1 MHTYQHNPTMA
12 SGGSGSGHERAPVIS
27 DEDAHRMLGPFVMM
41 VRVRVRDA
49 FEEACMAY
57 VFALRAVSDIPSK
70 PPPPPQGLLK
80 PSQIDAA
87 LKRPLRE
94 RETALQVLMGQ
105 GLQLRQDQRKVRMG
119 IL

>member
-1 MHTYQHNPTMA
+1 MA
-12 SGGSGSGHERAPVIS
+12 SGGSGSGYERAPVIS

-41 VRVRVRDA
+41 VHVRVRWVD
-49 FEEACMAY
+49 EAWMAY
-57 VFALRAVSDIPSK
+57 VFALRSVSDIPLK
-70 PPPPPQGLLK
+70 PQTRQGLLK

-105 GLQLRQDQRKVRMG
+105 GLQLRQEQRKVRMECNVR
-119 IL
+119 